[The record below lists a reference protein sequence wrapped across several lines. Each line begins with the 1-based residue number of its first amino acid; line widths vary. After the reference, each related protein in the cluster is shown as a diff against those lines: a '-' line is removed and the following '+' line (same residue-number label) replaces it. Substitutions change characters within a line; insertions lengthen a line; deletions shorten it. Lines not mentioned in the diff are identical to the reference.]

1 MSENPAVTVYI
12 SSYNHARY
20 LPQTIDSVLTQ
31 SFQDFELLISD
42 DGSTDASHEVLSA
55 YQAQYPDKIHYFWH
69 EGHANR
75 GVTYSCNVALT
86 RARGTYFTWL
96 GSDDY
101 WLPEKLAFQVKFMDE
116 HPEVGLCYTSA
127 RTLSA
132 SGELFPTLGAQAYI
146 STEAWRQF
154 VIANPIIASTVIVP
168 RRCLDE
174 VGVFDESLL
183 FSDWELWIRLA
194 AKYTVAF
201 LPEALAAYRVHG
213 QNVSISSQ
221 KAATILAHN
230 LAVIDAVTRK
240 LPDLIDE
247 DLRRQSLANI
257 YLRAGMDFFANEQIT
272 EAKDSWKQAARYLN
286 STLPCESSN
295 ALLNAIAAYALHILH
310 AGGWSEVQC
319 AQFISRVCQNSE
331 PPLEKL
337 TLAQYHITEA
347 FMNHDQQRPAEVRR
361 HVMQAIK
368 YNPRWALDRGV
379 QSISVE
385 ALAGPQTAQRLRSTA
400 RRAARHK
407 E

>member
-1 MSENPAVTVYI
+1 MSDSPVVTVYI

-42 DGSTDASHEVLSA
+42 DGSTDNSHEVLSA
-55 YQAQYPDKIHYFWH
+55 YQAQYPDKIRYYWH

-75 GVTYSCNVALT
+75 GITYSCNVALA
-86 RARGTYFTWL
+86 RAHGKYFTWL

-101 WLPEKLAFQVKFMDE
+101 WLPEKLAIQVKFMDE

-132 SGELFPTLGAQAYI
+132 GGELFPTLGAQGYI
-146 STEAWRQF
+146 STDAWRQF
-154 VIANPIIASTVIVP
+154 VIAIPIIASTVIVP

-194 AKYTVAF
+194 ARYAVAF

-247 DLRRQSLANI
+247 HLRRQSLANI
-257 YLRAGMDFFANEQIT
+257 YLRAGLDFFANEQIAA
-272 EAKDSWKQAARYLN
+272 AKDSWDQAAQYLN
-286 STLPCESSN
+286 STLPCESSE
-295 ALLNAIAAYALHILH
+295 ALLNAIAAYALHILR
-310 AGGWSEVQC
+310 AGGWSEAQC
-319 AQFISRVCQNSE
+319 EQFIRRVCQNAQ
-331 PPLEKL
+331 PQLEKP
-337 TLAQYHITEA
+337 TLAQYHVTA
-347 FMNHDQQRPAEVRR
+347 AYMNHDQLRPADVRR
-361 HVMQAIK
+361 HVTQAIK

-400 RRAARHK
+400 RRATRRK